1 MGLKRV
7 FTCGVISV
15 LAMSQLVHATDDV
28 GQWLNKLQHRW
39 TVNQYQLTGI
49 EQIDAF
55 KALIMTADEAVKNYP
70 EGAELWVWKGIIN
83 ASYAGL
89 GGGLGALKYAKTGRS
104 DLEKAIA
111 IDDTVLNGSAYTSLG
126 ALYYQVPGWPI
137 GFGDDDKAEALLKKA
152 LILNPEGI
160 DSNYFYGDFLL
171 SQKRYQQAV
180 MYLGKAAQAAPR
192 AGREIADDARH
203 KEIAAA
209 IAQAQNHI
217 K

>member
-7 FTCGVISV
+7 FACGVISV

-126 ALYYQVPGWPI
+126 ALY
-137 GFGDDDKAEALLKKA
+137 
-152 LILNPEGI
+152 
-160 DSNYFYGDFLL
+160 
-171 SQKRYQQAV
+171 
-180 MYLGKAAQAAPR
+180 
-192 AGREIADDARH
+192 
-203 KEIAAA
+203 
-209 IAQAQNHI
+209 
-217 K
+217 